1 MRRQE
6 RRGASA
12 SLSRRE
18 GAALRRELRAGDSA
32 SPARGPQRPRRPGK
46 GEPSPPQPAP
56 LGDTGRWVLVSHGGG
71 RGTGGCACGTPRPWP
86 LPQGGHSG
94 PSILG
99 SVRER
104 FVHPP
109 LKGSPFWLAVTG
121 HQEGSTQRGQSQ
133 TREPRV
139 RPQALPLCW
148 AGAGR
153 LPAPPGPLCSVV
165 LTPARLRPPP
175 GPRGALKAS
184 VKRKSP
190 PLTPFPPGTD
200 PLSFPVP
207 EDSSSCLYPLSPLS
221 PAPSAAPTAL
231 PWFLCAH
238 GWAPVGPGVRSL
250 PPRGPRG
257 RPGLDRHDPAS

>member
-32 SPARGPQRPRRPGK
+32 SPARGPQRPRRPGE

-99 SVRER
+99 SAQER

-109 LKGSPFWLAVTG
+109 LEGSPFWLAVTG

-153 LPAPPGPLCSVV
+153 PQAPPGPLCSVV
-165 LTPARLRPPP
+165 LTPARPRPPP

-184 VKRKSP
+184 VERKSP